1 MAKDWITG
9 RSWNTGGGGGSPFAM
24 AAIGLLQAL
33 QNNRREDE
41 RKEEYERMMQEKKA
55 MQEIQTGRTLMER
68 IAQMD
73 PALWGDQGFVD
84 AWKAGDTTYPA
95 KIGWKPPVQAE
106 EVDYEK
112 QVRQSAYRKQASGE
126 PLSEDERILI
136 GLSNKQPTM
145 ADLVKLGEGDMIAN
159 PRTKE
164 TVIKNQRTA
173 KPAVGGGGSGGGG
186 GGGGGSVVR
195 TKGADWIQ
203 KNADVHPITGQ
214 PFPDGKTHVIF
225 VNRLNPTEV
234 KIGPAILIGSATPD
248 FDIEEELRK
257 VPPKEPGTLSKLWGA
272 AKSLFADDDEEDIA
286 KIRSALQ

>member
-9 RSWNTGGGGGSPFAM
+9 RSWARGSSSSPFAM
-24 AAIGLLQAL
+24 AALGFLQAMQ
-33 QNNRREDE
+33 QNQRRDEVEKQRQEMIDE
-41 RKEEYERMMQEKKA
+41 RKALEQVK
-55 MQEIQTGRTLMER
+55 TGRELLEKMAQLDPTLWAHQDFTKWWMT
-68 IAQMD
+68 
-73 PALWGDQGFVD
+73 
-84 AWKAGDTTYPA
+84 GDTLAYA
-95 KIGWKPPVQAE
+95 QSGLKPNITPKAE

-173 KPAVGGGGSGGGG
+173 KPAVGGGGSGGSGG
-186 GGGGGSVVR
+186 GGAVVR
-195 TKGADWIQ
+195 PKGADWIQ

-234 KIGPAILIGSATPD
+234 KIGPAILIGSATPGGD
-248 FDIEEELRK
+248 PLEELLK
-257 VPPKEPGTLSKLWGA
+257 DKPKEPGTLSKLWGA

>member
-84 AWKAGDTTYPA
+84 AWKAGDTTYLA
-95 KIGWKPPVQAE
+95 KSGWKPPASTQKPEFIDKEIGGNIVRLDPITGEYKPVYQAPAKE
-106 EVDYEK
+106 TPDKPV
-112 QVRQSAYRKQASGE
+112 
-126 PLSEDERILI
+126 
-136 GLSNKQPTM
+136 T
-145 ADLVKLGEGDMIAN
+145 LGEGGVLIDPKTGKVIYKN
-159 PRTKE
+159 PKTY
-164 TVIKNQRTA
+164 
-173 KPAVGGGGSGGGG
+173 KPGS
-186 GGGGGSVVR
+186 
-195 TKGADWIQ
+195 
-203 KNADVHPITGQ
+203 
-214 PFPDGKTHVIF
+214 PDGGDTTADPNKVKYQNNFTDEKGVVWRISYNAF
-225 VNRLNPTEV
+225 GDEV
-234 KIGPAILIGSATPD
+234 KRVMVGKSPKPGD
-248 FDIEEELRK
+248 GFDIEEELRK